1 MKILHVTRSMNSLNQ
16 ESGLG
21 GLERAVSELVAAQIR
36 IGLDAKIIS
45 VDQDIL
51 SLAGERALT
60 NQWSNLAQ
68 AVSNKFESLS
78 PDIIHAH
85 DWYAAPIAEYFY
97 AKGFRSIV
105 ATAHLP
111 VRRGFTYRD
120 TGLSWQAKARL
131 EYRLFDVAAMVIA
144 PSTLVARFLSQEYG
158 LHSERTAVIPHGVN
172 SALFQPTANQT
183 RSDRESRILA
193 VGRVTEQK
201 GIEILIRAVAR
212 ISNALP
218 NVKLTVIGEGD
229 RLDACRRL
237 VARLDLSNTVSFKPF
252 ASDET
257 LVDAYCAAN
266 LLVMPSLFEPFGL
279 VGLEALA
286 CECPV
291 LGIEPT
297 GASYLETHEVTPHFS
312 PPRLADAIVERL
324 SAQRMKE
331 LPDQALRER
340 ALRWP
345 WRNAAVRTAELY
357 EELCR

>member
-21 GLERAVSELVAAQIR
+21 GLERAVSELVAAQVR

-183 RSDRESRILA
+183 RSDREPRILA

-212 ISNALP
+212 ITNALP
-218 NVKLTVIGEGD
+218 DVKLTVIGEGD

-237 VARLDLSNTVSFKPF
+237 VARLDLSNTVSFEPF

-279 VGLEALA
+279 VGTRSIGLRVP
-286 CECPV
+286 CPW
-291 LGIEPT
+291 
-297 GASYLETHEVTPHFS
+297 H
-312 PPRLADAIVERL
+312 
-324 SAQRMKE
+324 
-331 LPDQALRER
+331 
-340 ALRWP
+340 
-345 WRNAAVRTAELY
+345 
-357 EELCR
+357 